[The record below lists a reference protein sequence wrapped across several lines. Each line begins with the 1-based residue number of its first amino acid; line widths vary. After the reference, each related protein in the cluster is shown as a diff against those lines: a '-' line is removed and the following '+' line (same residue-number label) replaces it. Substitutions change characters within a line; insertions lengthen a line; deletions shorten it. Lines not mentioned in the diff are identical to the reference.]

1 MRCLKNI
8 GGALGYIIGAMLF
21 LPLIIFIY
29 NKYFIKENDNVEPFI
44 KPYIENVIELK
55 FKMPNPSDMPF
66 DKNPFISEQIE
77 NKLVR
82 KNMTGSNSKLS
93 YYRYQDIYSPFY
105 KRHIRIGMV
114 DLTTLFWNDIGDSTV
129 ILKVNKDDFNNPKYG
144 TREKPLMCF
153 SLSGANV
160 PLTAIG
166 SGVKDSGNIYNI
178 DTSPEQFDYN
188 VYMYLTYV
196 MPRKEFKER
205 FEKGK

>member
-1 MRCLKNI
+1 MRWLQNM
-8 GGALGYIIGAMLF
+8 GGALGYIIGAMIV

-29 NKYFIKENDNVEPFI
+29 NKYFIKENDHVEPFI

-55 FKMPNPSDMPF
+55 FKMPNTSEMPF

-77 NKLVR
+77 TKLVR

-93 YYRYQDIYSPFY
+93 YYRYQDIYSPLY
-105 KRHIRIGMV
+105 KKHVRIGMV

-129 ILKVNKDDFNNPKYG
+129 MLKINKDDFNNPKYG
-144 TREKPLMCF
+144 TKEKPLMCF
-153 SLSGANV
+153 SLRGANG

-166 SGVKDSGNIYNI
+166 SGVKDSGKVYNI
-178 DTSPEQFDYN
+178 DTPPEQFDYN

-196 MPRKEFKER
+196 MPKEEFEER
-205 FEKGK
+205 FEKKK

>member
-1 MRCLKNI
+1 MRWLQNI
-8 GGALGYIIGAMLF
+8 GGALGYIIGAMIVL
-21 LPLIIFIY
+21 LLIIFIY
-29 NKYFIKENDNVEPFI
+29 NKYFVKENNNVEPFV
-44 KPYIENVIELK
+44 KFYMQNVIEMK
-55 FKMPNPSDMPF
+55 FKMSNTSSIPIGKEPY
-66 DKNPFISEQIE
+66 ISEQIE
-77 NKLVR
+77 TKLVK

-129 ILKVNKDDFNNPKYG
+129 MLKVNKDDFNSPEYG
-144 TREKPLMCF
+144 TKEKPLMYF
-153 SLSGANV
+153 SLRGANR

-166 SGVKDSGNIYNI
+166 SGVKDSGKIYNI
-178 DTSPEQFDYN
+178 DTSPKQFDYN

-196 MPRKEFKER
+196 MPKEEFADR